1 MRAMPP
7 DAWMYLAMRLSTDWA
22 WATTGAANAASSR
35 RRVRRFMDVSFAG
48 AEKIPSFGAMGKTP
62 ALVRAPGRVNLIGEH
77 IDYCGLPV
85 FPMAIQRSVRIAFD
99 ARADREVQLANR
111 DPGFAA
117 STFTL
122 TQQIPPA
129 RAGDWSNYARAAAQA
144 LVPRFPNLRGI
155 DALVESDLPIA
166 AGLSSSSAL
175 VVAMAL
181 AILHANG
188 VTMARLE
195 LMDLL
200 ARGERYVGTA
210 GGGMDQA
217 IILGAQAG
225 CASRIDFHPLR
236 LTPTAVPADW
246 QFIVAWS
253 LVHAEKSGAARQAYN
268 ERTRQCDEARRL
280 VATRL
285 GQREDIAY
293 PALLAA
299 APVEELLEVAEGGA
313 TLSGVLSRRFRHVVT
328 EGTRVRQAEAAMA
341 AQDLATFGQLLDASH
356 RSLRDDYEV
365 SRPELDRLVELARE
379 AGAAGARLTGAGFGG
394 SIVAL
399 CRAERAPEVIAAL
412 RERLYAPRGAAGD
425 VERYV
430 FRAEPSAGAEVLTPG
445 A

>member
-1 MRAMPP
+1 MASTAPP
-7 DAWMYLAMRLSTDWA
+7 
-22 WATTGAANAASSR
+22 
-35 RRVRRFMDVSFAG
+35 AG
-48 AEKIPSFGAMGKTP
+48 AGHV
-62 ALVRAPGRVNLIGEH
+62 VRAPGRVNLIGEH

-85 FPMAIQRSVRIAFD
+85 LPMALRQSVRIAFHP
-99 ARADREVQLANR
+99 RWDRETRLINR
-111 DPGFAA
+111 DPRFAPSA
-117 STFTL
+117 FAVSDS
-122 TQQIPPA
+122 IPLAP
-129 RAGDWSNYARAAAQA
+129 AGDWGNYARAAARA
-144 LVPRFPNLRGI
+144 LAQRFPELRGV

-175 VVAMAL
+175 VVGMAL
-181 AILHANG
+181 AIMHANR
-188 VTMARLE
+188 VTVPSLE

-200 ARGERYVGTA
+200 GRGERYVGTA

-236 LTPTAVPADW
+236 LTPTPVPADW
-246 QFIVAWS
+246 QFIVASS

-285 GQREDIAY
+285 GQREDMAY

-299 APVEELLEVAEGGA
+299 APVEELLQVAGA
-313 TLSGVLSRRFRHVVT
+313 TLSDVLSRRFRHVVT

-341 AQDLATFGQLLDASH
+341 AGDFTAFGQLLDASH
-356 RSLRDDYEV
+356 QSLRDDYEV
-365 SRPELDRLVELARE
+365 SHPELDRLVELARE

-399 CRAERAPEVIAAL
+399 CRVERAPEVVAAL
-412 RERLYAPRGAAGD
+412 RERFYAPRGASDD
-425 VERYV
+425 VGRHM
-430 FRAEPSAGAEVLTPG
+430 FPAEPSAGAEVLTPG
-445 A
+445 ASPG

>member
-1 MRAMPP
+1 MA
-7 DAWMYLAMRLSTDWA
+7 STHL
-22 WATTGAANAASSR
+22 GAA
-35 RRVRRFMDVSFAG
+35 FAR
-48 AEKIPSFGAMGKTP
+48 AFGAP
-62 ALVRAPGRVNLIGEH
+62 SPSPVHVVRAPGRVNLIGEH

-85 FPMAIQRSVRIAFD
+85 LPMALSRGVRIAFERRPDRGTRLVNAD
-99 ARADREVQLANR
+99 AR
-111 DPGFAA
+111 FAP
-117 STFTL
+117 SFFTIE
-122 TQQIPPA
+122 TSIPPA
-129 RAGDWSNYARAAAQA
+129 PAGDWGNYARAAAQA
-144 LVPRFPNLRGI
+144 LAQRCPDLRGVN
-155 DALVESDLPIA
+155 ALVDSDLPIA

-175 VVAMAL
+175 LVAMAL
-181 AILHANG
+181 VIMHANG
-188 VTMARLE
+188 VTVAPLE
-195 LMDLL
+195 LMELL
-200 ARGERYVGTA
+200 GRGERYVGTA

-217 IILGAQAG
+217 IILGARAG

-268 ERTRQCDEARRL
+268 ERTRQCDAARRL
-280 VATRL
+280 VAARL
-285 GQREDIAY
+285 GQREDITY

-299 APVEELLEVAEGGA
+299 APVEELLAGAEGGA

-356 RSLRDDYEV
+356 QSLRDDYEV

-399 CRAERAPEVIAAL
+399 CRVERAPEVVAAL
-412 RERLYAPRGAAGD
+412 QERFYAPRGASDD
-425 VERYV
+425 VGRHM
-430 FRAEPSAGAEVLTPG
+430 FPAEPSAGAEVLTPG
-445 A
+445 ASPG

>member
-1 MRAMPP
+1 
-7 DAWMYLAMRLSTDWA
+7 
-22 WATTGAANAASSR
+22 
-35 RRVRRFMDVSFAG
+35 
-48 AEKIPSFGAMGKTP
+48 MGKTP

-77 IDYCGLPV
+77 IDYCGLSV
-85 FPMAIQRSVRIAFD
+85 LPMAVQRNVRIAFHT
-99 ARADREVQLANR
+99 RTDREVRLVNR
-111 DPGFAA
+111 DPGFGP

-122 TQQIPPA
+122 SETIPSAP
-129 RAGDWSNYARAAAQA
+129 AGDWGNYARAAAQA
-144 LVPRFPNLRGI
+144 LVPRFPDLRGI
-155 DALVESDLPIA
+155 DAQVESDLPIA

-175 VVAMAL
+175 VVATAL

-188 VTMARLE
+188 VSVAPPDLMD

-210 GGGMDQA
+210 GGGMDQS
-217 IILGAQAG
+217 IILGAQTG

-253 LVHAEKSGAARQAYN
+253 MVHAEKSGAAREEYNARPRQA
-268 ERTRQCDEARRL
+268 DEVRRL
-280 VATRL
+280 VAARL
-285 GQREDIAY
+285 GHPEATSY

-299 APVEELLEVAEGGA
+299 APAPELLEIAGQSLP
-313 TLSGVLSRRFRHVVT
+313 TVLSKRFRHVVT
-328 EGTRVRQAEAAMA
+328 EGIRVRQAEAAMA
-341 AQDLATFGQLLDASH
+341 GQDLRAFGQLLDDSH
-356 RSLRDDYEV
+356 QSLRDDYEV
-365 SRPELDRLVELARE
+365 SRVELDQLVELARE

-399 CRAERAPEVIAAL
+399 CLAERAPQVMTAL
-412 RERLYAPRGAAGD
+412 RERFYAPRGAATD

-430 FRAEPSAGAEVLTPG
+430 FAAKPSGGAEVMR

>member
-1 MRAMPP
+1 MH
-7 DAWMYLAMRLSTDWA
+7 
-22 WATTGAANAASSR
+22 
-35 RRVRRFMDVSFAG
+35 V
-48 AEKIPSFGAMGKTP
+48 
-62 ALVRAPGRVNLIGEH
+62 VRAPGRVNLIGEH

-85 FPMAIQRSVRIAFD
+85 LPMALGRSVRLAFHP
-99 ARADREVQLANR
+99 RSDRETRLVNR
-111 DPGFAA
+111 DPRFAPSA
-117 STFTL
+117 FAVNES
-122 TQQIPPA
+122 IPPA
-129 RAGDWSNYARAAAQA
+129 PAGDWGNYARAAVGAVA
-144 LVPRFPNLRGI
+144 RRFPDLRGV

-181 AILHANG
+181 AIMHANR
-188 VTMARLE
+188 VTMPSLE
-195 LMDLL
+195 LMELL
-200 ARGERYVGTA
+200 GRGERYVGTA

-217 IILGAQAG
+217 IILGARSG
-225 CASRIDFHPLR
+225 YASRIDFHPLR

-268 ERTRQCDEARRL
+268 ERTQQCDEARRL
-280 VATRL
+280 VAARL
-285 GQREDIAY
+285 GQPADITY

-299 APVEELLEVAEGGA
+299 ASVEELLQVAGA
-313 TLSGVLSRRFRHVVT
+313 TLSGLLSRRFRHVVT

-341 AQDLATFGQLLDASH
+341 ARDLAAFGQLLDASH

-365 SRPELDRLVELARE
+365 SHPELDRLVELARE

-399 CRAERAPEVIAAL
+399 CRAERAPEVMAAL
-412 RERLYAPRGAAGD
+412 GERFYAPRGAAGD
-425 VERYV
+425 VGRHV
-430 FRAEPSAGAEVLTPG
+430 FMADPSAGAEVLP

>member
-1 MRAMPP
+1 MA
-7 DAWMYLAMRLSTDWA
+7 STD
-22 WATTGAANAASSR
+22 R
-35 RRVRRFMDVSFAG
+35 YV
-48 AEKIPSFGAMGKTP
+48 
-62 ALVRAPGRVNLIGEH
+62 VRAPGRVNLIGEH
-77 IDYCGLPV
+77 IDYCGLSV
-85 FPMAIQRSVRIAFD
+85 LPMALLQSVRIVFHPRSD
-99 ARADREVQLANR
+99 QETRLVNR
-111 DPGFAA
+111 DPRFAPSA
-117 STFTL
+117 FAVSEGIL
-122 TQQIPPA
+122 RAP
-129 RAGDWSNYARAAAQA
+129 AGDWGNYARAAAQA
-144 LVPRFPNLRGI
+144 LAQRFPDLRGV

-181 AILHANG
+181 AIMHANR
-188 VTMARLE
+188 VTVPSLE

-200 ARGERYVGTA
+200 GRGERYVGTA

-217 IILGAQAG
+217 IILGARAG

-236 LTPTAVPADW
+236 LTPTAVPPDW

-253 LVHAEKSGAARQAYN
+253 LVYAEKSGAARQAYN

-285 GQREDIAY
+285 GRREDITY

-299 APVEELLEVAEGGA
+299 APVEQLLEVARAGAGA

-341 AQDLATFGQLLDASH
+341 AQDLTTFGRLLDASH
-356 RSLRDDYEV
+356 QSLRDDYEV
-365 SRPELDRLVELARE
+365 SHPELDRLVELARE

-394 SIVAL
+394 SIVGL
-399 CRAERAPEVIAAL
+399 CRAERAPEVRDAL
-412 RERLYAPRGAAGD
+412 RDRFYAPRGAAGD
-425 VERYV
+425 VERYL

-445 A
+445 ASPG